1 MADTDEQLASSPAA
15 PAPDGWGAFRRVPR
29 TGVIYVSSE
38 AAKRGFSMASEIGGP
53 EGWCNLGQG
62 QPDTSDIPG
71 APPRLRTIPIESADL
86 DYAPVAGLWELREAV
101 ADMMNRTH
109 RRGMKSQYSAENVA
123 IQGGG
128 RVAIMR
134 ACAAV
139 APVHLGHFLP
149 DYTAYE
155 ELLDV
160 FRRFQPIPILLDP
173 EEGYAFSADALRRE
187 IMGRGLGAI
196 LMSNPCNPTG
206 KLVGG
211 DELADWVAVA
221 RELGCALL
229 MDEFYSHY
237 IWREGEPIVSAASHV
252 EDVDRDPIV
261 VFDGLTKNW
270 RYPGFRVSWVV
281 GPKPLIQSIASAGSF
296 LDGGGAAPMQ
306 RAAIDLLGEEHV
318 SAETDA
324 IRASFGSKRA
334 ALMKGLEEVG
344 VRFDLEPEGTFYAW
358 GDVSGLPE
366 GLRTGQDFFQRALDR
381 RVITVPGHFFDV
393 NPGKRRMGRPS
404 RFRGHVRFSFGPATP
419 ILEEA
424 MKRIRAM
431 VAEG

>member
-1 MADTDEQLASSPAA
+1 MADTDDQLASSPSA

-38 AAKRGFSMASEIGGP
+38 AAKRGFSMSSEIGGP
-53 EGWCNLGQG
+53 DGWCNLGQG
-62 QPDTSDIPG
+62 QPDTGDIPG
-71 APPRLRTIPIESADL
+71 APPRLTSIPIEAADL

-101 ADMMNRTH
+101 ADMYNR
-109 RRGMKSQYSAENVA
+109 RFRKGMPTRYSAENVA

-173 EEGYAFSADALRRE
+173 EEGYHFSAQALRRE

-211 DELADWVAVA
+211 DELAGWVAAA

-229 MDEFYSHY
+229 MANQDMTQLW
-237 IWREGEPIVSAASHV
+237 ILGQRLVQRE
-252 EDVDRDPIV
+252 
-261 VFDGLTKNW
+261 
-270 RYPGFRVSWVV
+270 Y
-281 GPKPLIQSIASAGSF
+281 
-296 LDGGGAAPMQ
+296 
-306 RAAIDLLGEEHV
+306 
-318 SAETDA
+318 
-324 IRASFGSKRA
+324 RASREAEDNVHALPDQAFANHLRA
-334 ALMKGLEEVG
+334 V
-344 VRFDLEPEGTFYAW
+344 FY
-358 GDVSGLPE
+358 
-366 GLRTGQDFFQRALDR
+366 
-381 RVITVPGHFFDV
+381 H
-393 NPGKRRMGRPS
+393 
-404 RFRGHVRFSFGPATP
+404 
-419 ILEEA
+419 
-424 MKRIRAM
+424 
-431 VAEG
+431 